1 MRIKSDQEGIAAM
14 GVVIMLL
21 VVLSL
26 LGTALW
32 QYSMFEINAVRRNK
46 EYLQALYLA
55 HAGAEAA
62 MAFWLNEGYRL
73 GEQGELARVYYT
85 EDGKFETKPSDNYLG
100 FFDVSI
106 NKITDPDHEK
116 YGLTEIISTA
126 VVGNTTR
133 SVTLTSYPHPK
144 GHFQHLG
151 WYREQDGQIL
161 NTASNEYDEPLVIV
175 EPDRSQPLRFSRNL
189 ARENAKFSARVVS
202 FESDIDLAQPSP
214 WTKKRLVE
222 NTSIDKNLF
231 IEAETIFFENVTL
244 LRSNSA
250 HDMGSVNYSI
260 VLEVPPSRGI
270 IIDGERYGEVY
281 FNKDLNLAHYEWQQ
295 ERRWFLFIPYN
306 VVRIVEQS
314 REQSREQ
321 LKYGDGQSFKG
332 RAFYFKHGTD
342 LLNLK
347 PGDLIEIPPDKQ
359 IGKKAFEELQMFVW
373 E

>member
-1 MRIKSDQEGIAAM
+1 MCIRD
-14 GVVIMLL
+14 
-21 VVLSL
+21 
-26 LGTALW
+26 
-32 QYSMFEINAVRRNK
+32 R
-46 EYLQALYLA
+46 
-55 HAGAEAA
+55 
-62 MAFWLNEGYRL
+62 
-73 GEQGELARVYYT
+73 
-85 EDGKFETKPSDNYLG
+85 
-100 FFDVSI
+100 
-106 NKITDPDHEK
+106 
-116 YGLTEIISTA
+116 
-126 VVGNTTR
+126 GNTTR

-214 WTKKRLVE
+214 WTKKRLVKNTLK

-260 VLEVPPSRGI
+260 VLEVPHSSEI

-281 FNKDLNLAHYEWQQ
+281 FNKDLNLAHYKWQQ
-295 ERRWFLFIPYN
+295 EWRSSIIPF
-306 VVRIVEQS
+306 VKIPFVRIDEQS
-314 REQSREQ
+314 RDKLTYR
-321 LKYGDGQSFKG
+321 DGQPFEG

-347 PGDLIEIPPDKQ
+347 PDDLIEIPPDKQ

>member
-1 MRIKSDQEGIAAM
+1 MRIQSEQGIAAM

-214 WTKKRLVE
+214 WTKKRLVK

-281 FNKDLNLAHYEWQQ
+281 FNKDSNLAHYEWQ
-295 ERRWFLFIPYN
+295 EWRWLIIPY
-306 VVRIVEQS
+306 
-314 REQSREQ
+314 
-321 LKYGDGQSFKG
+321 
-332 RAFYFKHGTD
+332 
-342 LLNLK
+342 
-347 PGDLIEIPPDKQ
+347 
-359 IGKKAFEELQMFVW
+359 KACNDC
-373 E
+373 